1 MIEDI
6 LLVPYIDLG
15 NFPNDLHLQLNQT
28 QDEQMDAEF
37 DVDNPA
43 PGKLAT
49 AIADHKAAVATENS
63 AYIVSRSTPKGRLLP
78 EGRKN
83 HLIKRGQSRA
93 RSRSAER
100 ENGRTKSNPL
110 DGGRPPPDGKS

>member
-37 DVDNPA
+37 DVD
-43 PGKLAT
+43 
-49 AIADHKAAVATENS
+49 
-63 AYIVSRSTPKGRLLP
+63 RST
-78 EGRKN
+78 
-83 HLIKRGQSRA
+83 
-93 RSRSAER
+93 
-100 ENGRTKSNPL
+100 
-110 DGGRPPPDGKS
+110 

>member
-63 AYIVSRSTPKGRLLP
+63 AYIVSRSSEYTEQIAEQDAIRDTKIDEATSVANAMAKVASLL
-78 EGRKN
+78 
-83 HLIKRGQSRA
+83 QMQ
-93 RSRSAER
+93 
-100 ENGRTKSNPL
+100 
-110 DGGRPPPDGKS
+110 